1 MFRRISSLP
10 AVLVLALAISSC
22 ERVDIEVGQTGY
34 LCVDLQQDLTIDPV
48 FKSDA
53 AEDMTFSITV
63 RDHKDEVIAVYDDHR
78 ELATQPLELRA
89 GFVYKVSASSS
100 ETGAAAFDAPFYT
113 GSTEVEIKEKI
124 VNTVP
129 LTVSLANVKVT
140 ASFSDE
146 IKEKF
151 SEYVL
156 TVTNGEGA
164 LTYSSLDGSIDNVGY
179 FSVTGTLS
187 WTLKML
193 NKDDAEHE
201 TGIWHEVSDSYS
213 DVQPRQHYNLQFSLD
228 GQEEFGGAS
237 VKVTLDD
244 STKDKTYNLL
254 LDFEADVRP
263 TVYSSLDMFQTV
275 QFAEGEPV
283 EATFDLKIPGGA
295 SYIEISHSVL
305 ALSSNGLPW
314 NFKIMDLD
322 VYDRTH
328 YNGKGMILP
337 EITKGAKSAHLDF
350 SGLFQKLPMGTYQI
364 KFYIESLNGKNRTQ
378 YCNFVIAPS
387 VEVDA
392 VSATCWAQ
400 IAFLTGKWYPDTR
413 PEGISFQYRKQAAS
427 EWTDVDPN
435 AVDAD
440 DASKTYSAEVWG
452 LDAGTTYVFRAVSAL
467 DSETKEKT
475 FTTENAG
482 TIPNM
487 GFDLWYKSGDIWY
500 PNENSGQFYW
510 DTANGGSSTVG
521 VFPTSPEDSH
531 VKSGRAAKLESKS
544 VTLVELAA
552 GNIYTGKFVKAN
564 ISFSNPGA
572 ELDWGVPFS
581 SRPLALKGYVDY
593 RPGTINKTKAP
604 YNNMSGKPDI
614 ANVQVFLT
622 DWSAPF
628 RISTSSGKFVDYDND
643 SGIIARGTA
652 DFNKTDGY
660 IEFTI
665 PLTYRSTTRI
675 PRYLVIAASA
685 SKYGDYF
692 TGSTSSVMYV
702 DEFSFVYDPS
712 DLTEEEL
719 AIVKYK

>member
-1 MFRRISSLP
+1 M
-10 AVLVLALAISSC
+10 LALAISSC
-22 ERVDIEVGQTGY
+22 EKVDVEVGQTGY
-34 LCVDLQQDLTIDPV
+34 LCVDLQQDLTVDPV

-63 RDHKDEVIAVYDDHR
+63 RDDRDEVIAVYDDHR
-78 ELATQPLELRA
+78 ELASQPLELRA
-89 GFVYKVSASSS
+89 GFIYKVSASSAEIS
-100 ETGAAAFDAPFYT
+100 AAAFDAPFYS
-113 GSTEVEIKEKI
+113 GSAEVEIKENI

-129 LTVSLANVKVT
+129 VTVSLANVKVT

-164 LTYSSLDGSIDNVGY
+164 LIYSSRDGSIDNVGY
-179 FSVTGTLS
+179 FSATGTLS

-193 NKDDAEHE
+193 NSDDAEHNTGLWYE
-201 TGIWHEVSDSYS
+201 TSETYT

-228 GQEEFGGAS
+228 EQEEFGGAS

-283 EATFDLKIPGGA
+283 VATFDLKIPGGA

-314 NFKIMDLD
+314 NFKIMDLT

-337 EITKGAKSAHLDF
+337 EITEGATSAHLDF

-392 VSATCWAQ
+392 VSATSWAQ
-400 IAFLTGKWYPDTR
+400 FAILTGKWYPETK
-413 PEGISFQYRKQAAS
+413 PEGISFQYRKQAS
-427 EWTDVDPN
+427 SDWIDVDAN
-435 AVDAD
+435 LVETDEQ
-440 DASKTYSAEVWG
+440 SKTYSAEVFG
-452 LDAGTTYVFRAVSAL
+452 LDGNTTYVFRAVSLL
-467 DSETKEKT
+467 DSETKEKV
-475 FTTENAG
+475 FVTEG
-482 TIPNM
+482 TPVLSNM
-487 GFDLWYKSGDIWY
+487 GFDSWYKSGKSYY
-500 PNENSGQFYW
+500 PNTNSSDFIW
-510 DTANGGSSTVG
+510 DTANEGANTISEVNPTTPEEKVLAVAGSG
-521 VFPTSPEDSH
+521 
-531 VKSGRAAKLESKS
+531 KRAARLESKA
-544 VTLVELAA
+544 VVGNFAA
-552 GNIYTGKFVKAN
+552 GNIYTGDFGKATLR
-564 ISFSNPGA
+564 PVGA
-572 ELDWGVPFS
+572 TLNWGVPFNG
-581 SRPLALKGYVDY
+581 RPLALKGYFYYIPKKIDY
-593 RPGTINKTKAP
+593 VKAP
-604 YNNMSGKPDI
+604 YTSKKGQVDEMQIQIALMS
-614 ANVQVFLT
+614 
-622 DWSAPF
+622 WSSPF
-628 RISTSSGKFVDYDND
+628 TINTATQTFVDFASSPDV
-643 SGIIARGTA
+643 IAHGHIECGEDTG
-652 DFNKTDGY
+652 GY
-660 IEFTI
+660 REFTAV
-665 PLTYRSTTRI
+665 LTYRNPNRI
-675 PRYLVIAASA
+675 PSYIVIAAAA
-685 SKYGDYF
+685 SRYGDYF
-692 TGSTSSVMYV
+692 TGALGSVLYV

-719 AIVKYK
+719 ARVKYK